1 LRLEFVMAQNRPF
14 AVVTGASS
22 GIGYELAKQFA
33 EHGFDLLIA
42 AEDNGIETAATEIG
56 TIGTSVRSLQVN
68 LAAYEGVE
76 KLYSHIKL
84 LNRPVDAVAINAGVG
99 VSGDFARDTRLE
111 DELNLI
117 ALNVTSSVHL
127 AKRIARDMAA
137 RHEGKILFTS
147 SIAATMPAPF
157 LAVYG
162 ASKAFLLSFS
172 EALGNELKDS
182 GVTVTALMPGPTE
195 TNFFHRAHMEDTKVG
210 AGEKDS
216 AADVAKDGFEALMAG
231 DDKVIAG
238 SFKNKLEGGLGARI
252 LPETVKA
259 ELHRKQAEPGSA
271 PKKIAPINR
280 KKVNQ

>member
-1 LRLEFVMAQNRPF
+1 MAQNRPF